1 MAAGDDPEVFRI
13 TQNRRGALIAGL
25 GAVAARVAL
34 RAVRAAPG
42 LERTNFRGHRVT
54 LAGGPALAIG
64 VSLAS
69 AVGAAAAHAGSVGAG
84 SVGTRVGVAAAVAGL
99 GSGAVGLYDDVVGGR
114 PEHAAKGFKGH
125 LRALSEGRV
134 TSGLVKIAGVGA
146 SGLIAA
152 ALLPARGAGA
162 RRVAGVLLGAGVIA
176 SSANLANLF
185 DLRPGRAI
193 KVGLIVGA
201 PLAAAPLRAAN
212 GARAAS
218 GARAV
223 AASGARAAAS
233 GVAARAV
240 AAGAVGAAAGLL
252 AQDLGEE
259 IMLGDAGANA
269 LGALLGTAFVARAGT
284 AGRLAAFAG
293 LVALTAASEKVSFT
307 QVIERTPGLR
317 ELDGLGRAAQ
327 RCRPASPASANTGPN
342 ST

>member
-13 TQNRRGALIAGL
+13 TQSRRGALIAGL

-64 VSLAS
+64 ASLAS

-212 GARAAS
+212 GARAA
-218 GARAV
+218 
-223 AASGARAAAS
+223 ASGAPAAAS

-284 AGRLAAFAG
+284 AGRLAALAG

-327 RCRPASPASANTGPN
+327 RCRPASTASASTGPN